1 MPQPAERRVLYRNS
15 GLLGLGNIA
24 ALPSY
29 CGNVPG
35 PVTYIVFRWQF
46 LHNYGSTIVKM
57 TGLLLYTL
65 YTYEFELSELLV
77 PTYLHNRWQD
87 FLLL

>member
-1 MPQPAERRVLYRNS
+1 MDRMVYSTKHVILSCFLYVNMPQPADSYRNS

-35 PVTYIVFRWQF
+35 PVTYSFPMAV
-46 LHNYGSTIVKM
+46 LT
-57 TGLLLYTL
+57 
-65 YTYEFELSELLV
+65 
-77 PTYLHNRWQD
+77 
-87 FLLL
+87 